1 MKKTLYCLSLVLAT
15 VMVLLASCAKEDEDY
30 EDLLIG
36 SWNSTDSWSYIFH
49 DDHTGSR
56 TQGVATQTFTWT
68 LDDDELELKFD
79 KYGEGQSQIKTF
91 RVYIVESLTSTKMEA
106 YEKADITK
114 ETIVFTKK
122 K

>member
-15 VMVLLASCAKEDEDY
+15 VMVLFASCAKEDEDY

-79 KYGEGQSQIKTF
+79 KYGEGQSQIITF

>member
-1 MKKTLYCLSLVLAT
+1 MKKKLIRFSMVLAT
-15 VMVLLASCAKEDEDY
+15 ILFVFSSCSLLEDDY
-30 EDLLIG
+30 DEDLLIG
-36 SWNSTDSWSYIFH
+36 SWSTSSWSYVFN
-49 DDHTGSR
+49 DDYTGSR

-79 KYGEGQSQIKTF
+79 KYEEGQSQIISF

-106 YEKADITK
+106 YDKEDSSK